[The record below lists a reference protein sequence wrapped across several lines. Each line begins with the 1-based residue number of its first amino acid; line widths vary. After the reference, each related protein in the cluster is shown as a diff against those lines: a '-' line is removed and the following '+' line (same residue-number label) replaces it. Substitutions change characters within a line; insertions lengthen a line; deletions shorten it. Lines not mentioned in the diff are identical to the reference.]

1 MKILYDHQIFST
13 QKYGGI
19 SLYFS
24 ELMSQFSLNPDIDF
38 HIALGYSNN
47 QNIRNKPLLNK
58 YWSKNNLFCPF
69 INQFPF
75 IEKHM
80 PDSIMYRI
88 LNNQKESERLLKKQD
103 FHVFHPTY
111 YNPYF
116 LKYLH
121 NKPFVITVYDMIHEL
136 FPMYF
141 STSDPTR
148 KWKKEL
154 IYESDFIIAISK
166 NTKDDIIKLFDI
178 DPEKIFVV
186 HLGNPFESFTR
197 GQEPEKIQNVPVLGE
212 SYLLYVG
219 NRQGYKNYIFFVQSI
234 ADFLR
239 QNGIYLYCAGGEP
252 FTDQERE
259 MLEKLGIQNFVRFIR
274 VNDKILM
281 NLYKNALAF
290 VFPSLYEG
298 FGLPVLE
305 AFSCGCPALLSNTS
319 SLPEIGGNAAIY
331 FDPTNSDSIVNG
343 IESLLSD
350 EKRRNDLIS
359 QGYQRLNY
367 FSWRKTAMQ
376 TLYVYNVLLQS
387 VGH

>member
-13 QKYGGI
+13 QNYGGI

-24 ELMSQFSLNPDIDF
+24 ELMDQFSLNPHIDF
-38 HIALGYSNN
+38 NLSLCYSNN
-47 QNIRNKPLLNK
+47 QNIRKKPFLNK
-58 YWSKNNLFCPF
+58 YWSNKTPFCPF
-69 INQFPF
+69 LNQFPL
-75 IEKHM
+75 IEEHIPK
-80 PDSIMYRI
+80 SII
-88 LNNQKESERLLKKQD
+88 NKIFNNQKESERLLKNQD
-103 FHVFHPTY
+103 FNIFHPTY

-116 LKYLH
+116 LKYLQ

-154 IYESDFIIAISK
+154 IYKSDFIIAISK

-197 GQEPEKIQNVPVLGE
+197 GQEPEKTQNVPVLGE

-219 NRQGYKNYIFFVQSI
+219 NRQGYKNFIFFVQSI

-281 NLYKNALAF
+281 NLYEKALAF

-305 AFSCGCPALLSNTS
+305 AFSCGCPAILSNTG
-319 SLPEIGGNAAIY
+319 SLPEIGDDAAIY
-331 FDPTNSDSIVNG
+331 INPTDSNTILDSI
-343 IESLLSD
+343 ELLLSD
-350 EKRRNDLIS
+350 GRKREDLILR
-359 QGYQRLNY
+359 GYQRLKH
-367 FSWRKTAMQ
+367 FSWEKTAEQ
-376 TLYVYNVLLQS
+376 TKNFYSRIYEE
-387 VGH
+387 